1 MDQRIATKT
10 LAEVYLS
17 QGNTRKALEIYRE
30 VLKRDPSNPE
40 ILEAIKRLSGLASQ
54 NSRPV
59 TGTHTFE
66 LSRVEKIRNLKRWQQ
81 NIEMIRRQRH
91 DRETP

>member
-17 QGNTRKALEIYRE
+17 QGNARKALEIYCE

-40 ILEAIKRLSGLASQ
+40 ILEVVRRLQDLTAP

-59 TGTHTFE
+59 TNTHTSE
-66 LSRVEKIRNLKRWQQ
+66 ISRMEKIRNLKRWQQ
-81 NIEMIRRQRH
+81 NIEMIRRQRRS
-91 DRETP
+91 RETP